1 MLLACNAHLELA
13 GSPLRHCV
21 VPDRYA
27 DPDDQVLPSFLLPP
41 PSPTSPPFHFVVSP
55 SSPSDLL
62 LLSKLSKLSPSAP
75 LVHLNPP
82 SPLPPPIS
90 LPVSLSSASGVP
102 AASAFVL
109 AALRLT
115 NLGRSL
121 PLLVTR
127 VAPDPLYS
135 VWALPEK
142 AGAGLPVRSLA
153 RLGVPRL
160 MRKKYRSTFWSM
172 ETGNEWVQSYFIQG
186 GRDEMKKNIL
196 EFNTGKWK
204 AIEPQVKE
212 WVREGWMG
220 WARDKPDW
228 FTDNWKSRVPADW
241 VPTEGKADHKRA
253 RESERRMSFGG
264 SDRKR
269 SIIYAAA

>member
-1 MLLACNAHLELA
+1 VYK
-13 GSPLRHCV
+13 R
-21 VPDRYA
+21 
-27 DPDDQVLPSFLLPP
+27 Q
-41 PSPTSPPFHFVVSP
+41 PPFHFVVSP

-115 NLGRSL
+115 NLGRSM
-121 PLLVTR
+121 PLLATR

-142 AGAGLPVRSLA
+142 AGAYERMGEVEGGEWGGEVRRRVRELA
-153 RLGVPRL
+153 
-160 MRKKYRSTFWSM
+160 
-172 ETGNEWVQSYFIQG
+172 EE
-186 GRDEMKKNIL
+186 
-196 EFNTGKWK
+196 
-204 AIEPQVKE
+204 A
-212 WVREGWMG
+212 VREG
-220 WARDKPDW
+220 RLKL
-228 FTDNWKSRVPADW
+228 
-241 VPTEGKADHKRA
+241 
-253 RESERRMSFGG
+253 
-264 SDRKR
+264 
-269 SIIYAAA
+269 Y